1 MAASRYPRPML
12 QKWCGDLS
20 RKKGNS
26 FLPHLCVKYQ
36 NRIIRK
42 VPWLQDFTEQFN
54 QTVTKF
60 QLVLEFCLLMLR
72 KMNYTSVCSRIHF
85 SLQSGSYSSAINP
98 FPERSQSDPR
108 ERWGA
113 IINVGLANGHHH
125 QIRRSCCYYGSVR
138 IEDTDLFCWYPLI
151 SRLSSEAKTSK
162 TLSHGSSLSLS
173 KCRPV
178 TWSEKKCR
186 LQLFS
191 DFFSPGGEG
200 ASSLACSYPC
210 FGFSHRIG
218 EM

>member
-85 SLQSGSYSSAINP
+85 SLRSGSYSSAINP

-138 IEDTDLFCWYPLI
+138 IEDTDLFCWYPLRFHVFHPKL
-151 SRLSSEAKTSK
+151 RLRRLFHMAHLYLYPNAD
-162 TLSHGSSLSLS
+162 LSLGQRKSAGSNFSQTSSLQEVRGLQVW
-173 KCRPV
+173 PALILALVLV
-178 TWSEKKCR
+178 T
-186 LQLFS
+186 
-191 DFFSPGGEG
+191 G
-200 ASSLACSYPC
+200 
-210 FGFSHRIG
+210 
-218 EM
+218 